1 MLVGNAGNNR
11 LNGGNGVDRMEG
23 GAGADSFGKGTH
35 PLQGAMDL
43 RDDIDAIEGYYHP
56 DFVLV
61 TEKGVINRARQLEG
75 IRNLVRDGG
84 DRGELSYSQVT
95 IEGLGEKHA
104 MAYGRVALKF
114 RDGSVLE
121 SWFTTVYVKTP
132 FGWKALLTRN

>member
-1 MLVGNAGNNR
+1 MHRVLPLILLLAAMP
-11 LNGGNGVDRMEG
+11 L
-23 GAGADSFGKGTH
+23 AADPVSEIRSA
-35 PLQGAMDL
+35 LDYYAEVWNDDDL
-43 RDDIDAIEGYYHP
+43 DAIEGYYHQ

-61 TEKGVINRARQLEG
+61 SERGVINRARQIED

-95 IEGLGEKHA
+95 IEDLGEKHA
-104 MAYGRVALKF
+104 MAYGRVTLKF
-114 RDGSVLE
+114 KDDSVLE

>member
-1 MLVGNAGNNR
+1 MHRVLPLILLLAAMP
-11 LNGGNGVDRMEG
+11 L
-23 GAGADSFGKGTH
+23 AADPESEIRSA
-35 PLQGAMDL
+35 LDYDAEVWNE
-43 RDDIDAIEGYYHP
+43 DDIDAIEGYYHP

-114 RDGSVLE
+114 RDGSELE

>member
-1 MLVGNAGNNR
+1 MHRVLPLILLLAAMP
-11 LNGGNGVDRMEG
+11 L
-23 GAGADSFGKGTH
+23 AADPASEIRSA
-35 PLQGAMDL
+35 LDYYAEVWNDDDL
-43 RDDIDAIEGYYHP
+43 DAIEGYYHQ

-61 TEKGVINRARQLEG
+61 SERGVINRARQLED

-95 IEGLGEKHA
+95 IEDLGEKHA